1 MPLHMVPRPPDEGR
15 EERKKER
22 QEKQD
27 SMQMAGMLMVEIL
40 ALHCVYP
47 GGTWGGEGHSRVGM
61 QKGFSGFKAK
71 KQLQESYKFLM
82 NGIGCMFCGSWLE
95 QFSLL
100 LTHVIRVG
108 RVSTLICQGFP
119 GGEDRW

>member
-1 MPLHMVPRPPDEGR
+1 MAAFSTAPQVQTLVWELRSHIMPLHMVPRPPDEGR

-71 KQLQESYKFLM
+71 KQLQES
-82 NGIGCMFCGSWLE
+82 
-95 QFSLL
+95 
-100 LTHVIRVG
+100 
-108 RVSTLICQGFP
+108 
-119 GGEDRW
+119 